1 MERTKMTVAQALVKF
16 LNQQYIEMDGV
27 EHHFVDGVF
36 TIFGH
41 GTVVGL
47 GQALDENPG
56 RLRVYQGRNEQGMA
70 HAAMSYAKQHNR
82 RRIIA
87 CASSVGPGAAN
98 MVTAAATATVNNIPL
113 LLFPADTFATR
124 QPDPVLQQYEQKH
137 DLSITTNDAFRPV
150 CRYWDRVS
158 RPEQLMSAM
167 INAMRALTDVS
178 NAGTV
183 CIALP
188 QDVQGESFEYP
199 DYFFQKRVHHIPR
212 RVADSGEISRA
223 VELLMSAK
231 RPYVIAGGGVR
242 YSEAGA
248 SLQTACEKLRIPYVE
263 TQAGKSSTKGS
274 SPMNMGVGSVSGTQ
288 AGNAIATTAD
298 VVFGIGTRFNDF
310 VTGSKE
316 LFRNPTVKFVALNTA
331 EFDAMKLDAVRVVGD
346 AKANLEIIFGEI
358 AERGYKTGYA
368 TGELERIRANWEEE
382 RQSVLGATYT
392 GEGFVPCVPSWTQEI
407 IDDYIEDI
415 GGVIGES
422 NAVAI
427 LSDEIPKDSI
437 VVAASGS
444 LPADLARLWR
454 TDTKDS
460 YNMEYGYSCMGYEIA
475 AALGS
480 KLACPDKEVYALVGD
495 GAFMMLNSEIATAV
509 QERKKITVVVL
520 DNAAFGCINNL
531 QMGSGIGSLS
541 TEMRYR
547 NEDTGKT
554 DGNYIYTD
562 FAKIGEGYGMKG
574 YVAKTPEEFRLAVR
588 DALKQERS
596 CLIDAKVLPKT
607 MCEGYDSWW
616 HFGLA
621 STSKSDAVTDA
632 RKKID
637 EKLKSARMY

>member
-1 MERTKMTVAQALVKF
+1 MAREKMTVGQALVKF
-16 LNQQYIEMDGV
+16 LNQQYVEMDGV
-27 EHHFVDGVF
+27 EHPFVDGVF
-36 TIFGH
+36 SIFGH
-41 GTVVGL
+41 GNVSGF
-47 GQALDENPG
+47 GQALEEDPG

-70 HAAMSYAKQHNR
+70 HAALSYAKQYNR
-82 RRIIA
+82 RRILA
-87 CASSVGPGAAN
+87 CTSSVGPGAAN
-98 MVTAAATATVNNIPL
+98 MVTAAATATVNNVPL
-113 LLFPADTFATR
+113 LLFPSDTFATR

-167 INAMRALTDVS
+167 LSAMRALTDVS
-178 NAGTV
+178 NSGAV

-199 DYFFQKRVHHIPR
+199 DYFFEKRVHHIPR
-212 RVADSGEISRA
+212 RVADQGEIDRA
-223 VELLMSAK
+223 VEMLMKAR

-248 SLQTACEKLRIPYVE
+248 ALQAACEKLSIPYVE
-263 TQAGKSSTKGS
+263 TQAGKSCTKGS
-274 SPMNMGVGSVSGTQ
+274 SPMNMGVGGVSGTQ
-288 AGNAIATTAD
+288 AGNAVATTAD

-316 LFRNPTVKFVALNTA
+316 IFRNPDVKFVALNTA
-331 EFDAMKLDAVRVVGD
+331 EFDAMKLDAIRVVGD
-346 AKANLEIIFGEI
+346 ARANLEIIFGEL
-358 AERGYKTGYA
+358 EKKGYKTGYGA
-368 TGELERIRANWEEE
+368 TELADIQQNWSEE
-382 RQSVLGATYT
+382 RKKVLDATYT
-392 GEGFVPCVPSWTQEI
+392 GKDFVPCVPSWTQEI
-407 IDDYIEDI
+407 INDYIRDI
-415 GGVIGES
+415 GGTIGES
-422 NAVAI
+422 NAVAM
-427 LSDEIPKDSI
+427 LQEEIPADSI
-437 VVAASGS
+437 VVAAAGS
-444 LPADLARLWR
+444 LPADLARLWK
-454 TDTKDS
+454 TDSKDS

-495 GAFMMLNSEIATAV
+495 GSFMMLNSEIATAV

-531 QMGSGIGSLS
+531 QMGNGIGSLA

-547 NEDTGKT
+547 NEKTGKT

-574 YVAKTPEEFRLAVR
+574 YTAKTPEEFRTAVK
-588 DALKQERS
+588 DALKQDCS

-621 STSKSDAVTDA
+621 STSNSEAIQKA
-632 RKKID
+632 RKHID
-637 EKLKSARMY
+637 AKLASARMY